1 VIEGT
6 VGLAVQAAPGDFDK
20 RKSHGLCSEEYR
32 HMHVFGAAPSGTGMS
47 QEKAQRRSAG
57 NPCHCTSL
65 RKASRHVSQ
74 LYDEALAESGLKTT
88 QRSILTQIERS
99 EPTSVRGLA
108 EAMVIDASAM
118 AHTLKPLERDGLIAI
133 GVDPRDKRNRQITL
147 TDQGRARLAASHA
160 DWAAAQRSF
169 EAALGKIESDGLR
182 EALRYLVCETF
193 TTAFARERAAPL
205 AKEAGR

>member
-1 VIEGT
+1 
-6 VGLAVQAAPGDFDK
+6 
-20 RKSHGLCSEEYR
+20 
-32 HMHVFGAAPSGTGMS
+32 MS
-47 QEKAQRRSAG
+47 YEQGQRRNAG
-57 NPCHCTSL
+57 NPCHCTTL

-74 LYDEALAESGLKTT
+74 LYDEALAQSGLKTT

-133 GVDPRDKRNRQITL
+133 GVDPRDKRNRQIIL
-147 TDQGRARLAASHA
+147 TDQGRAKLAASHA

-169 EAALGKIESDGLR
+169 EAALGKIESESLR
-182 EALRYLVCETF
+182 EALRYLVSETF
-193 TTAFARERAAPL
+193 TTAFGQGGAAPVTN
-205 AKEAGR
+205 EGGR